1 MVAELYLRVLTYA
14 YIYVK
19 SFFFFVFVV
28 AHSAQAALIVL
39 VFLLFLASFQKFRA
53 WVGATMASVPPT
65 LTLRGSLLLGD
76 AAFYVRPL

>member
-19 SFFFFVFVV
+19 SFFFVFVV